1 MGGVRY
7 YYNIQ
12 VLPTMQE
19 AAQKADREH
28 KLRRSGYITSR
39 SSGGNGSSAKVA
51 PGYDD
56 ADAPAADGKG
66 AKQHEGKEEEE
77 EEEEIDEMTTNITS
91 KSSLT
96 PHYSSLPACLPACL
110 L

>member
-1 MGGVRY
+1 MGGIALLFAV
-7 YYNIQ
+7 Q

-39 SSGGNGSSAKVA
+39 SGNGSSAKVA
-51 PGYDD
+51 PDYDG

-77 EEEEIDEMTTNITS
+77 EEDEIDEMTTNITS